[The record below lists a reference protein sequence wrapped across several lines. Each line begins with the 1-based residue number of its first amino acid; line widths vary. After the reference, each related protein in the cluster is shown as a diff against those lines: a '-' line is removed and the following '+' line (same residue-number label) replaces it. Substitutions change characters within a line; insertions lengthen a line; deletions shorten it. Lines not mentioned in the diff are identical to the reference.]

1 MNFVKFLFLTCGVL
15 VFSET
20 RAKSVFSLK
29 KVCQSLPQITDI
41 VSHPDPSN
49 FGFFVSH
56 KTGELGFCDSKKLEM
71 NLVHKFDVVTPSEMG
86 LLSVAFSP
94 DFLTSRKFFIHRNIA
109 KAKKNISQISE
120 WNFSIQKASL
130 ISPLLNRI
138 VFEIEQPYSNHNG
151 GPLLFLPNGKL
162 LLGLGDGGAAN
173 DPHDFSQN
181 PNSLF
186 GKILEFDVSASSPVP
201 TLFAT
206 GLRNPWKM
214 TIESG
219 ETLLVAD
226 VGQNQFEEISRVKR
240 GGNYGWNIKEGFS
253 CFKKNPRCSEK
264 KFEDPIFIYDHSKG
278 QSITGGHVATS
289 SEYKTL
295 VNRYVFGDFESGRL
309 WALNPTQPQD
319 FIEVLKTDF
328 SISTF
333 GKTRDGKILV
343 ANFYSGEI
351 FSLEEIQSSRTK

>member
-1 MNFVKFLFLTCGVL
+1 MKLLKFFCFACGVL
-15 VFSET
+15 VVSNSV
-20 RAKSVFSLK
+20 AKNLISLK
-29 KVCQSLPQITDI
+29 KVCQSLPQVTDI
-41 VSHPDPSN
+41 ILSPDSSKI
-49 FGFFVSH
+49 GFFVSH

-71 NLVHKFDVVTPSEMG
+71 NLVHKFDVVTSSEMG
-86 LLSVAFSP
+86 LLSVAFGQ
-94 DFLTSRKFFIHRNIA
+94 DFVTSRKFFIHRNIA
-109 KAKKNISQISE
+109 KAKKTITQVSE
-120 WNFSIQKASL
+120 WIFSDQNAAFT
-130 ISPLLNRI
+130 SPVLSRVI
-138 VFEIEQPYSNHNG
+138 FEIDQPYSNHNG

-181 PNSLF
+181 PKSLL
-186 GKILEFDVSASSPVP
+186 GKILEFDVSSPSPVP
-201 TLFAT
+201 TIFAT

-226 VGQNQFEEISRVKR
+226 VGQNQFEEISRVRR

-253 CFKKNPRCSEK
+253 CFKKNSRCKEK
-264 KFEDPIFIYDHSKG
+264 KFEDPIHVYDHTQG

-289 SEYKTL
+289 AEYKIL
-295 VNRYVFGDFESGRL
+295 ANRYIFGDFESGRI
-309 WALNPTQPQD
+309 WALKPTQPED
-319 FIEVLKTDF
+319 SIELLKADF

-343 ANFYSGEI
+343 ANFYTGEI
-351 FSLEEIQSSRTK
+351 FSIEESNQ